1 VKQAG
6 GRQIGAATLLLSSS
20 IVASLLL
27 GFVRE
32 SVLAYQVGAGAA
44 VDAYKAA
51 FQIPDWINYLLA
63 GGALSVAFI
72 PLYTRRREESEAA
85 AERLLG
91 IVLGTAGVAVVV
103 LTALLWWQ
111 TPGLV
116 DLAFGGFDAET
127 RALTSRLTRIVLP
140 AQVFIVV
147 GSILRGALMARGS
160 FAAQA
165 AAPLVYNLCIILGG
179 LLLAPRLGVEGF
191 SWGCLVGAALG
202 PLLLPLFDVWRR
214 GLRLRPRVRLGDGDF
229 LRYVALAAPL
239 TLGVTLLTVDEWYDR
254 LVGNHLAEGTIALL
268 FYARPLMQVPI
279 RVVGQATATAAMPT
293 FSRLFSDGDLGA
305 LDRLLVETLRVALGV
320 AVLAAT
326 AMAVLAEPLVRLIYQ
341 RGAFGPDDA
350 AVVVA
355 ILRIMTWAVP
365 AWVLQQIAVRSFYA
379 REQMWSPML
388 LGTVV
393 ALLAIPLYV
402 AFGRQAGAEGLATA
416 GVVAIWL
423 NAIATLALA
432 RAWHGGPA
440 FTPLAATL
448 LRSGGVALVAGGA
461 AAWIPAGAA
470 TLVGSLIHLALA
482 GGTFA
487 ALAGAGVLLVGGPPL
502 RAALLRFVPR
512 RLRDGLR

>member
-72 PLYTRRREESEAA
+72 PLYTRRLEEGEEA

-91 IVLGTAGVAVVV
+91 TVLGTAGVAVVV
-103 LTALLWWQ
+103 LTAILWWQ
-111 TPGLV
+111 TPRLV
-116 DLAFGGFDAET
+116 AIAFGGFDPET
-127 RALTSRLTRIVLP
+127 LALTSRLTRIVLP

-147 GSILRGALMARGS
+147 GSILRGVLMAGGS

-179 LLLAPRLGVEGF
+179 LLLAPRMGVEGF

-214 GLRLRPRVRLGDGDF
+214 GLRLRPRVRLGDRDF
-229 LRYVALAAPL
+229 LEYVALAAPL

-293 FSRLFSDGDLGA
+293 FSRLFNDGELGP
-305 LDRLLVETLRVALGV
+305 LNRLLLDTLRVALGV

-341 RGAFGPDDA
+341 RGAFGPEDG
-350 AVVVA
+350 VLVVA

-388 LGTVV
+388 LGSVV

-402 AFGRQAGAEGLATA
+402 AFGREAGAEGLAAA
-416 GVVAIWL
+416 GALAIWL
-423 NAIATLALA
+423 NALATLGLA
-432 RAWHGGPA
+432 RVWHGGPS
-440 FTPLAATL
+440 FGPLLATL
-448 LRSGGVALVAGGA
+448 LRSGGIALVAGAA
-461 AAWIPAGAA
+461 AAWIPARSA
-470 TLVGSLIHLALA
+470 TPLGSLVQLASA
-482 GGTFA
+482 GATFGA
-487 ALAGAGVLLVGGPPL
+487 VAVAGVLVVGDAPL
-502 RAALLRFVPR
+502 RAALR
-512 RLRDGLR
+512 RLLRSGLRAGAP